1 MRQMTVTPP
10 TPIRATSRDL
20 PDAVAAALAAPEAG
34 KRVVTS
40 AAGIPFPGI
49 PLAGIPFSALTWG
62 DPSARP
68 LVLLHGVT
76 ASAAIWWRV
85 GPAMAAT
92 GRYVVAPDLP
102 GHGRTG
108 HWAGRPGFS
117 DMAADI
123 GSWVRAADLDRH
135 DLQVVGHSYGAMIA
149 AHLPAAGMRPASIV
163 LLDPPTLPLEF
174 MVRQAEDPSE
184 RTYDD
189 LLAAIAAVTAAEPT
203 WSPGDVRAKAEAL
216 TELDVMAA
224 RAIVLDNGDWDGG
237 LAGISDPAAAGVD
250 IWVVKGEQAAGSY
263 LLDTAL
269 PAFRALLGADHILT
283 IRGGPHSPQRMQI
296 EATLVA
302 LLRALG

>member
-1 MRQMTVTPP
+1 MRQMTATLPP
-10 TPIRATSRDL
+10 PIRATSRDL
-20 PDAVAAALAAPEAG
+20 PDAVAAAVRAPRPG

-40 AAGIPFPGI
+40 AAGIR
-49 PLAGIPFSALTWG
+49 LSALTWG
-62 DPSARP
+62 DPSVRP

-85 GPAMAAT
+85 GPALAAT

-102 GHGRTG
+102 GHGLTG
-108 HWAGRPGFS
+108 HWTGRPRFP
-117 DMAADI
+117 DMATDI
-123 GSWVRAADLDRH
+123 ASWICAAGLDRSE
-135 DLQVVGHSYGAMIA
+135 LQVIGHSYGAMVA
-149 AHLPAAGMRPASIV
+149 AHLPTAGIRPASIV

-174 MVRQAEDPSE
+174 MVRQAEDPAE
-184 RTYDD
+184 RTYHD
-189 LLAAIAAVTAAEPT
+189 LLSATAAVTAAEPT

-216 TELDVMAA
+216 TELDETAA
-224 RAIVLDNGDWDGG
+224 RAIVLENGDWDGG